1 MKKIL
6 AAFCLALL
14 FSATSQAQNS
24 TVGVK
29 TIGFSV
35 IANDFATP
43 ALIRSSSLAS
53 VLRQKQWAKF
63 KDMDLGGAITYTNG
77 LSPHIDFAA
86 TLGGSFSKAVLNSEN
101 ASEHFLLEGDVSA
114 RFKMFPNM
122 TTVNPYLIAGVG
134 ASKYTNVYG
143 AFVPLGGGF
152 KFNLFNETF
161 LSTEL
166 QYRIPVTPEANDYHF
181 QISFGISGLI
191 GKKKISAE

>member
-1 MKKIL
+1 MTKIF

-14 FSATSQAQNS
+14 FSTTSQAQNS

-29 TIGFSV
+29 TIGFSI
-35 IANDFATP
+35 IANDFTSAQR
-43 ALIRSSSLAS
+43 IRSTSLAS
-53 VLRQKQWAKF
+53 VLRQKQMAKV
-63 KDMDLGGAITYTNG
+63 KDMDLGGAVTYTNG
-77 LSPHIDFAA
+77 FSPHIDFAA
-86 TLGGSFSKAVLNSEN
+86 TLGGSFSKSVLSSTTSSE
-101 ASEHFLLEGDVSA
+101 EFLLEGDVSA

-143 AFVPLGGGF
+143 AFIPLGGGF

-166 QYRIPVTPEANDYHF
+166 QYRIPVTTEANNYHF

-191 GKKKISAE
+191 GSKKLSN